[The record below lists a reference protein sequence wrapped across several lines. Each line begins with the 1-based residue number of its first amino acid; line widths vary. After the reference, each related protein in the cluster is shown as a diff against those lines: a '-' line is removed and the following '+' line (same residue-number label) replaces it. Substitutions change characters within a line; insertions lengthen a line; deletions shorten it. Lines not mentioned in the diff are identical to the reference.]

1 MTNKVGVH
9 GRGLRGTQSRLVTPR
24 RTNTAKIPPPPLF
37 SLLQLNNSKIWK
49 KCIGN
54 PYLIWTLSGKC
65 SGHQFPPWTLY
76 FVFYWKERKTISK
89 MDIIKVLVLVRM
101 KYCLNRNFLAALDT
115 SIGDLVTQPV
125 SQSVNHFWL
134 LRLQSTAD
142 PSYTCNLVDNW
153 SWGWGWKI

>member
-37 SLLQLNNSKIWK
+37 SLLRLNNPKIWK

-65 SGHQFPPWTLY
+65 SGHQFPLWTLY
-76 FVFYWKERKTISK
+76 FVFYWKERKTVHPKWTSSRSICYK
-89 MDIIKVLVLVRM
+89 LVRM
-101 KYCLNRNFLAALDT
+101 KYCLNGSF

-125 SQSVNHFWL
+125 SQSVNHFWFF
-134 LRLQSTAD
+134 RLQSTAD
-142 PSYTCNLVDNW
+142 PSYTCNVFDNW
-153 SWGWGWKI
+153 SWGWGGKD